1 MTENRF
7 DTAAINWDN
16 EKRRIELAKAISS
29 RIALLPL
36 HAGMRAMEYGCGTGL
51 VGLDLAGRL
60 ASLVAADSSPGM
72 LESIKA
78 KINDM
83 GIRNVFPRLLDLH
96 RDDCEQEVF
105 DLIFS
110 AMTLHHL
117 TDVGSILGKI
127 YHCLKPGGII
137 ALADLDEEDGSFHQD
152 NPEGVMHHGF
162 NRKKLAGDLER
173 LGFTAVQAS
182 TVHTIRK
189 KNSQGDER
197 SFPVFL
203 MAAKKEK
210 Q

>member
-7 DTAAINWDN
+7 DTAATGWDN

-36 HAGMRAMEYGCGTGL
+36 NEGMRAMEYGCGTGL
-51 VGLDLAGRL
+51 VGLDLARRL

-72 LESIKA
+72 LETLKA
-78 KINDM
+78 KIKEL
-83 GIRNVFPRLLDLH
+83 GIKNVFPRLLDLH
-96 RDDCEQEVF
+96 HEDCEQDF

-117 TDVGSILGKI
+117 ADVDGILSKLFQ
-127 YHCLKPGGII
+127 CLKPGGIF

-162 NRKKLAGDLER
+162 NRGKLSGVLEK
-173 LGFTAVQAS
+173 LGFSSIAVS

-189 KNSQGDER
+189 KNSQGDEHP
-197 SFPVFL
+197 FFVFL
-203 MAAKKEK
+203 MTAIKEK
-210 Q
+210 R

>member
-7 DTAAINWDN
+7 DTAATGWDKEN
-16 EKRRIELAKAISS
+16 RRLELAKAISS

-36 HAGMRAMEYGCGTGL
+36 HDGMRAMEYGCGTGL
-51 VGLDLAGRL
+51 VGLDLAQRL

-72 LESIKA
+72 LETLKA
-78 KINDM
+78 KISEK
-83 GIRNVFPRLLDLH
+83 GIKNVFPRHLDLNH
-96 RDDCEQEVF
+96 DDCEQDF

-117 TDVGSILGKI
+117 ADVDCILAKLFQ
-127 YHCLKPGGII
+127 CLKPGGIL

-173 LGFTAVQAS
+173 LGFYSIQVS
-182 TVHTIRK
+182 TVHTILR

-197 SFPVFL
+197 PFPVFL
-203 MAAKKEK
+203 MTAMKEK